1 VFNECNLKLH
11 YNIKR
16 AEKYEHLQGQIRKHT
31 VSDLRKKLTSQQ
43 TFITKSTND
52 SEIAVKASYAVSEI
66 IAKRLKPYADDEVV
80 KECLEVVGDI
90 TCPEKKNNFKYQS
103 VAIYSLS

>member
-1 VFNECNLKLH
+1 
-11 YNIKR
+11 
-16 AEKYEHLQGQIRKHT
+16 
-31 VSDLRKKLTSQQ
+31 LRKKLTAQQ

-66 IAKRLKPYADDEVV
+66 IANRLKPDSDGEFV
-80 KECLEVVGDI
+80 KGCLEVVGDI
-90 TCPEKKNNFKYQS
+90 IFLEKKINFKYQS